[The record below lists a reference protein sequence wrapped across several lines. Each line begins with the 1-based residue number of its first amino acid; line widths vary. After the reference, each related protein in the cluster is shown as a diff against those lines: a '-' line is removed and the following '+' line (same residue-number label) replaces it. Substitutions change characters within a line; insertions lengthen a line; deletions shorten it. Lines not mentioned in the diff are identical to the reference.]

1 MGLSGQNIITSR
13 FVQCMQSLLATQ
25 KVLSARKLAQ
35 TLDYKPQGMS
45 EILNGK
51 RNVPLELLHKAVD
64 QYKLNLRFLF
74 SGEGEMFETNADV
87 STGNTRVIVTDKLQ
101 KERIVHVPAVAYAGY
116 QDNLAE
122 PIFMQ
127 DLQTYSLP
135 ENILRA
141 GSYRSFDVAGES
153 MEPTLVA
160 GDKVIGAIVEPQY
173 WEQGIKDNMIHVLVT
188 HHEVVVKRVMNYIKT
203 EKMLELRSDNT
214 VVAPYHLPIA
224 DLKEA
229 WVVRLRIT
237 ANLNAPKEDVILKE
251 MRNSF
256 ASLVS
261 LVTST

>member
-1 MGLSGQNIITSR
+1 MAIAAQNNISIR
-13 FVQCMQSLLATQ
+13 FVQCMQALLATQ
-25 KVLSARKLAQ
+25 KVVSARKLAQ
-35 TLDYKPQGMS
+35 TLGYKPQGMS

-51 RNVPLELLHKAVD
+51 RNVPLELLQKAVD
-64 QYKLNLRFLF
+64 QYRLNLRFLF
-74 SGEGEMFETNADV
+74 SGEGEMFETNTDAG
-87 STGNTRVIVTDKLQ
+87 TGNTRVIVTDGNQ
-101 KERIVHVPAVAYAGY
+101 KERIVHVPVVAYAGY

-122 PIFMQ
+122 PVFMQ
-127 DLQTYSLP
+127 ELPTYSLP

-188 HHEVVVKRVMNYIKT
+188 HREVVVKRVMNYIKT
-203 EKMLELRSDNT
+203 EKILELRSDNT
-214 VVAPYHLPIA
+214 VIAPYHLPIA

-237 ANLNAPKEDVILKE
+237 ANLNAPKEDAILKE
-251 MRNSF
+251 IRNSF
-256 ASLVS
+256 ASLAS